1 MQENKI
7 RMVLNKK
14 DLIVADEKLDITKNI
29 MALLNEKIKSVKL
42 D

>member
-1 MQENKI
+1 MQEKQI

-14 DLIVADEKLDITKNI
+14 DLILADEKLDITNDV
-29 MALLNEKIKSVKL
+29 MALLNKKIKSVKL